1 MGKKVKKSPACRQVR
16 ENNEVES
23 FNTYGIM

>member
-1 MGKKVKKSPACRQVR
+1 MAKKTTQSPACRQLR